1 MARNNDNK
9 MLQAVLLD
17 ENLMK
22 FGRYTPSDISTI
34 EQALDSDNCV
44 INAVAQIIKRTGEK
58 VPFDSFKI
66 INAINKAFLDV
77 DGELYENDTA
87 QDIAA
92 EIKKKIENCS
102 QEVGVE

>member
-1 MARNNDNK
+1 MN
-9 MLQAVLLD
+9 
-17 ENLMK
+17 
-22 FGRYTPSDISTI
+22 
-34 EQALDSDNCV
+34 
-44 INAVAQIIKRTGEK
+44 IIKRTGEK

-87 QDIAA
+87 QDIAT

-102 QEVGVE
+102 QEVSVE